1 MKFTN
6 EEVSNYYDQT
16 EVHYRYFW
24 KLSESLALHY
34 GIWRPGIKTLHEAL
48 LETNRTLADT
58 ARITAQDR
66 VLDAGCGVGGSS
78 IYLAKNI
85 GCHAVGIT
93 LSAKQA
99 QSATANAL
107 KNGVSDQT
115 QFLQR
120 DYTATEFE
128 AASFDVVWGIEC
140 HLTESSKAAFVAEAM
155 RLLKPGGRLII
166 GEYFKTHEVL
176 APKAEKTLLRWLNL
190 ESIADMVTLDHYKGW
205 LSAHGFQG
213 IRTQDVTREIT
224 PSARM
229 IYRAALLGAV
239 GTTAYNTLVK
249 KASYF
254 SRVHYKAQIAQY
266 RALKMNAWT
275 YQVVYAEKPR

>member
-1 MKFTN
+1 MKFSN

-34 GIWRPGIKTLHEAL
+34 GIWRPGIRTLTEAL
-48 LETNRTLADT
+48 LETNRTLADM
-58 ARITAQDR
+58 ARITAADH

-78 IYLAKNI
+78 IYLARHI
-85 GCHAVGIT
+85 GCTAVGIT
-93 LSAKQA
+93 LSAKQV
-99 QSATANAL
+99 QSATQNAAQ
-107 KNGVSDQT
+107 NGVSDRV

-120 DYTATEFE
+120 DYTATDFE
-128 AASFDVVWGIEC
+128 AGTFDVVWGIEC

-155 RLLKPGGRLII
+155 RLLKPGGRLIV
-166 GEYFKTHEVL
+166 GEYFKTQAVL
-176 APKAEKTLLRWLNL
+176 APAAEQTLLRWLNL
-190 ESIADMVTLDHYKGW
+190 ESIADMVTLDHFKGW
-205 LSAHGFQG
+205 LNQYGFGRVQ
-213 IRTQDVTREIT
+213 TQDVTREIT

-229 IYRAALLGAV
+229 IYRAALLGAI
-239 GTTAYNTLVK
+239 GTKAYNTFVK

-266 RALKMNAWT
+266 RALRMNAWQ
-275 YQVVYAEKPR
+275 YHIVYAEKPL